1 MKKMKCYIIV
11 IVYVYIIC
19 IYLLYSGESRK
30 VICGMFEQSSFYY
43 LTSSCIYLYSIF
55 MQVTLRFCDDL
66 IAKKRG
72 NNTRADYLI

>member
-1 MKKMKCYIIV
+1 MYIL
-11 IVYVYIIC
+11 YVSS

-43 LTSSCIYLYSIF
+43 VTSSCIYLSVFNIHAGNITF
-55 MQVTLRFCDDL
+55 LWWPHCE
-66 IAKKRG
+66 KRG